1 MIQRRKTRQ
10 VRVGNVLIGGD
21 APVSVRISHGRGHGQ
36 QALFLADEHAHVL
49 HRRHSK
55 AAHLLEWIYNSMLAR
70 AGFIV
75 VTACYLYV
83 LSTTIGLAEN
93 SRYRFV
99 IEPLMVVLAAT
110 ALTTLIRSLRQRQ
123 RNVTPSLRL
132 RE

>member
-1 MIQRRKTRQ
+1 
-10 VRVGNVLIGGD
+10 
-21 APVSVRISHGRGHGQ
+21 
-36 QALFLADEHAHVL
+36 
-49 HRRHSK
+49 
-55 AAHLLEWIYNSMLAR
+55 MLAR